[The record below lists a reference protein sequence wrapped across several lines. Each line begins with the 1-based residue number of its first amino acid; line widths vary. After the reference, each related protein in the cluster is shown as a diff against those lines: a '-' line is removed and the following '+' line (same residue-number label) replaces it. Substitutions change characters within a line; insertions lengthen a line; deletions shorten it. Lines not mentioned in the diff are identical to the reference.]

1 MVAEDQMQGIRCQL
15 CDGVKRIREHGF
27 SGQVQQRFGPAG
39 SGSFALAGGQQND
52 GFSRF
57 MHFGWGSWRAVR
69 SFCSGR
75 VLLPGCASEWESFE
89 ASWRCRF
96 QLPCAELIGVVAED
110 QMQGIRCQLCDG
122 VKRIREHGFSGQVQQ
137 RFGPA
142 GSGSFALAGG
152 QQNDGFSRFMHF
164 GWGSW
169 RAVRSF
175 CSGRVL
181 LPGCASEWESFE
193 ASWRCRFQLPCAE
206 LIGVVAEDQMQ
217 GIRCQLCDGVKR
229 IREHG
234 FSGQVQQRFGPA
246 GSGSFALAGGQQND
260 GFSRFMHF
268 GWGSWRAVRSFCSG
282 RVLPGVPV
290 NGNLLRPAGGVVF
303 NCRARS

>member
-122 VKRIREHGFSGQVQQ
+122 VKRIREHGFSGQVQHLLVPV
-137 RFGPA
+137 RLPSPA
-142 GSGSFALAGG
+142 ASKMTAFLVLCILAG
-152 QQNDGFSRFMHF
+152 
-164 GWGSW
+164 
-169 RAVRSF
+169 A
-175 CSGRVL
+175 
-181 LPGCASEWESFE
+181 
-193 ASWRCRFQLPCAE
+193 
-206 LIGVVAEDQMQ
+206 
-217 GIRCQLCDGVKR
+217 
-229 IREHG
+229 
-234 FSGQVQQRFGPA
+234 
-246 GSGSFALAGGQQND
+246 AGG
-260 GFSRFMHF
+260 
-268 GWGSWRAVRSFCSG
+268 RSGPF
-282 RVLPGVPV
+282 VLAACCCLAVPV

>member
-1 MVAEDQMQGIRCQL
+1 MGLLVAVRLPSPAASKMTAFLVL
-15 CDGVKRIREHGF
+15 CILAGAAGGR
-27 SGQVQQRFGPAG
+27 SGPFVLATCCCLAVPVNGNLLRPAG
-39 SGSFALAGGQQND
+39 GVVFN
-52 GFSRF
+52 
-57 MHFGWGSWRAVR
+57 
-69 SFCSGR
+69 
-75 VLLPGCASEWESFE
+75 
-89 ASWRCRF
+89 CR
-96 QLPCAELIGVVAED
+96 AELIGVVAED

-282 RVLPGVPV
+282 HVLLPGCASEWESFEASWRCRFQLPCGADRRGGRGPDARYPVPV
-290 NGNLLRPAGGVVF
+290 V
-303 NCRARS
+303 